1 MRIQYTEEL
10 KNLNQQMIE
19 MCSLCEEAITHTG
32 NSLIN
37 GNNNEA
43 KLVRNIQEEILQNEK
58 QIESLCLRLLLQ
70 QQPMAGD
77 LRQISAALKMI
88 TDMKRI
94 GEVASDTAD
103 IILYIQ
109 RFHRMQ
115 DIEDLSQKAVMMVH
129 QVIDAYVK
137 HDLEGA
143 EAVIAYD
150 DIVDS
155 LFLKVKYDLI
165 QAIQKNPQYADDY
178 VDLLMIAKYFEKIGD
193 HAVNISKWVV
203 YSLTGE
209 IKADIN

>member
-1 MRIQYTEEL
+1 M
-10 KNLNQQMIE
+10 MIT
-19 MCSLCEEAITHTG
+19 MGSLCEEAITHTG
-32 NSLIN
+32 NSLIH
-37 GNNNEA
+37 GNNEEA
-43 KLVRNIQEEILQNEK
+43 KSVRNIQDEILQNEK
-58 QIESLCLRLLLQ
+58 NIESLCLKLLLQ
-70 QQPMAGD
+70 QQPMASD

-103 IILYIQ
+103 IILYMQ
-109 RFHRMQ
+109 KFHRVQ

-129 QVIDAYVK
+129 HVIDAYVK
-137 HDLEGA
+137 HDLESA
-143 EAVIAYD
+143 ESVIAYD

-165 QAIQKNPQYADDY
+165 QAIQKNPQFADDY

-209 IKADIN
+209 IKEDIN

>member
-10 KNLNQQMIE
+10 QNLNQQMIT
-19 MCSLCEEAITHTG
+19 MGSLCEEAITHTE
-32 NSLIN
+32 NSLIHSSSAD
-37 GNNNEA
+37 A
-43 KLVRNIQEEILQNEK
+43 KKVRAIQEEILQKEK
-58 QIESLCLRLLLQ
+58 NIEALCIRLLLQ

-109 RFHRMQ
+109 HFHRMQ

-137 HDLEGA
+137 HNLESA

-209 IKADIN
+209 IREKLD

>member
-103 IILYIQ
+103 IILYI
-109 RFHRMQ
+109 
-115 DIEDLSQKAVMMVH
+115 
-129 QVIDAYVK
+129 
-137 HDLEGA
+137 
-143 EAVIAYD
+143 
-150 DIVDS
+150 
-155 LFLKVKYDLI
+155 
-165 QAIQKNPQYADDY
+165 
-178 VDLLMIAKYFEKIGD
+178 
-193 HAVNISKWVV
+193 
-203 YSLTGE
+203 
-209 IKADIN
+209 